1 MVAEA
6 QILSVNNRSS
16 LGTWGAKGRIDNL
29 AYALEN
35 KRVLT
40 LVPAAHLMPQERDL
54 FESYG
59 FLRSR
64 CSADRSLQRVQNLE
78 VEFCLSGMDDFLK
91 SHARK
96 PRCAPE
102 TSQVGYENK
111 VLAWRNTALTTK

>member
-16 LGTWGAKGRIDNL
+16 LGTWGAKGEIENL

-54 FESYG
+54 FESYD

-64 CSADRSLQRVQNLE
+64 CSADRLLQRVQNLE
-78 VEFCLSGMDDFLK
+78 TEFCLRGMDDFLK

-111 VLAWRNTALTTK
+111 ALALRNTAFPKK